1 MENETCI
8 AASNSE
14 GFHCVLDG
22 SGGMAPEG
30 TPCEFVN
37 VCNPGPMCANPD
49 FYPNP
54 DCEGSLGCCAPFCDL
69 EDVGACVGLSVD
81 GFECVPY

>member
-49 FYPNP
+49 FYPNL
-54 DCEGSLGCCAPFCDL
+54 DCEGSL
-69 EDVGACVGLSVD
+69 VGPRAHDALA
-81 GFECVPY
+81 ELAAWRETHQR